1 MKVDRIDIVME
12 ALKKM
17 GLLEALNCIM
27 SESTYK
33 YKVILYGPVYMA
45 FVYKKRK
52 FSMKE
57 DYNFAVDVGDYMV
70 FFQNYKGD

>member
-1 MKVDRIDIVME
+1 MKVDRIDIVMK

-17 GLLEALNCIM
+17 GLSESLDCII

-33 YKVILYGPVYMA
+33 YKVILYGPVYRA

-57 DYNFAVDVGDYMV
+57 NYNFAVDVEDYMV
-70 FFQNYKGD
+70 YFQNYKE

>member
-1 MKVDRIDIVME
+1 MKVDRIDIVMK

-17 GLLEALNCIM
+17 GLSESLDCII

-33 YKVILYGPVYMA
+33 YKVILYGPVYKA

-57 DYNFAVDVGDYMV
+57 NYNFAVDVEDYMV
-70 FFQNYKGD
+70 YFQNYKE